1 MASRM
6 LPGKKGQAGSSK
18 KDMEVENE
26 TKARLEE
33 NRKNNR
39 ERNF

>member
-1 MASRM
+1 MAGRM

-18 KDMEVENE
+18 KDLEVENE
-26 TKARLEE
+26 TKAGLEK
-33 NRKNNR
+33 NRKNIS